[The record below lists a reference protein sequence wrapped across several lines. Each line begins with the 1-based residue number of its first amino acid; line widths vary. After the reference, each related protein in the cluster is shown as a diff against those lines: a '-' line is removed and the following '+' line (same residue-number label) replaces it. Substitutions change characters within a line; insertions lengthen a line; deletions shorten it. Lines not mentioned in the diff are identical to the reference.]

1 MLQSC
6 DWQRKKCTKKSACW
20 LLFVFPQQCV
30 TLWITTN
37 NLFVCVSALRC
48 WMHCIYSFYTDVVWM
63 FFYESVSRAVLQL
76 IVVSC
81 RLPLYSCCGA
91 GVQDSCGAQLK
102 CCAYECRMEFAGFGK
117 KKNRVGLQKGRPFWQ
132 PELLPIRPFSTRAP
146 QQHVRQNT
154 GCLIY
159 ICSLSSFF
167 FFFLRLQVPGQRKPG
182 EDEVLVGTS
191 AQLLGVVQST

>member
-1 MLQSC
+1 MH
-6 DWQRKKCTKKSACW
+6 WGVECT
-20 LLFVFPQQCV
+20 VFIV
-30 TLWITTN
+30 FTLMW
-37 NLFVCVSALRC
+37 FGC
-48 WMHCIYSFYTDVVWM
+48 

-167 FFFLRLQVPGQRKPG
+167 FFLRLQVPGQRKPG

-191 AQLLGVVQST
+191 AQLLGAVQST